1 MPIYQKALG
10 DTVRKARRKANLSQA
25 ELAEM
30 LDIGLRTPFSKRT
43 APAALLMF
51 YATCRDSC
59 RDNETVSSA
68 SRLHI
73 SESAEPGRVPESSG
87 FKHKN
92 RARRRSSFCG
102 APFLML

>member
-43 APAALLMF
+43 VPAALLMF

-73 SESAEPGRVPESSG
+73 SESAEPGLVPESSG

-92 RARRRSSFCG
+92 RARRRSSFCD